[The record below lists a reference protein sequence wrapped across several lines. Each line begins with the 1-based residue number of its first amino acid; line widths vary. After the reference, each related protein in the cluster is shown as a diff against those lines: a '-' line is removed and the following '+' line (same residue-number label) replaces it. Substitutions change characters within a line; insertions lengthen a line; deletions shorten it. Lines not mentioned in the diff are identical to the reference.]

1 MDAFWPLVAQQSEAH
16 LNRLR
21 ELQKSEIGLVSGQG
35 QTVDVQFC
43 QGTGETTFKCG
54 EELSDPCN
62 IDFSFMIDCP

>member
-35 QTVDVQFC
+35 QTVDVSVKEPGRQ
-43 QGTGETTFKCG
+43 
-54 EELSDPCN
+54 LSSAVKN
-62 IDFSFMIDCP
+62 